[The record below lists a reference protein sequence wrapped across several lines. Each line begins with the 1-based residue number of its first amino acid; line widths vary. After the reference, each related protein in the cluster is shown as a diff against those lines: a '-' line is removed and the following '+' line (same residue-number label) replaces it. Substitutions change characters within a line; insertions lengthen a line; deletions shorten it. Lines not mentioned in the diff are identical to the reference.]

1 MFFNPGV
8 ASAAKNAPATGQ
20 ILISVNNNTNIA
32 WDVPEGVTSISVV
45 CIARGSSVVSSSG
58 YGGALRYVNNISVT
72 PGERMIIRTEATQS
86 FIRRNSGDTSFLCA
100 AIGRNAGVGT
110 GFNGG
115 QMSNLSSYPRAGPGA
130 AGFTSDGQNASNA
143 ASGQRAG
150 GGGTDPRVA
159 NSPGALAGIGSSGT
173 YGTAGG
179 NADNYGG
186 GPGVGQNSSGL
197 SRTGSPG
204 AGCVY
209 IIWGPNRAFPGTNIQ
224 EM

>member
-1 MFFNPGV
+1 MFFNPGI

-20 ILISVNNNTNIA
+20 VLFSVNNNTNIR
-32 WDVPEGVTSISVV
+32 WDIPEGVTTISVV
-45 CIARGSSVVSSSG
+45 CIARGSSVASSSG

-72 PGERMIIRTEATQS
+72 PGERMVIRTEATQS
-86 FIRRNSGDTSFLCA
+86 FIRRDSESNAICS
-100 AIGRNAGVGT
+100 AIGRNGGVGT

-115 QMSNLSSYPRAGPGA
+115 QMSSSSFYPRAGPGA

-143 ASGQRAG
+143 ASGQRSG

-159 NSPGALAGIGSSGT
+159 NSAGALAGIG
-173 YGTAGG
+173 AGG
-179 NADNYGG
+179 PYSSTGGNGDNYGG
-186 GPGVGQNSSGL
+186 GPGVGQSDSGGV
-197 SRTGSPG
+197 RTGSPG